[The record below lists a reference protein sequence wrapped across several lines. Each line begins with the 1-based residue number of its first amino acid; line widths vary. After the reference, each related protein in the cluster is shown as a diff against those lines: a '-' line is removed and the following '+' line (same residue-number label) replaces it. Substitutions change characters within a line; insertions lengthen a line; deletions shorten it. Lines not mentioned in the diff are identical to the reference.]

1 MVVSDLVGLL
11 TLAALLLLLALALR
25 CVAGLLLVHDE
36 ARVALF
42 TVPLKALEVGV

>member
-11 TLAALLLLLALALR
+11 ALTTLLLLLALALR
-25 CVAGLLLVHDE
+25 CVAGLLLMHDE

-42 TVPLKALEVGV
+42 AVPLEALEVGV